1 MSSPRFSS
9 SHNIQFYGDHIFT
22 TVTPSAAIV
31 DEWIANTRRIYR
43 RKLSKLLV
51 GLDTEWCL
59 PAQPGGYQK
68 VAIIQLCVGKRCLIF
83 QLYHADYIP
92 QSLIRF
98 LGNKKFTFV
107 GKEVQNDADK
117 LFQDYKLHVAHTKDV
132 GYWAAKKYDYS
143 EYRGMGLKA
152 LVSDLLQKVIP
163 KPRRITLSRWN
174 AKNLRVEQIE
184 YACLDAFVSFEL
196 DYIPQ
201 SLIRFL
207 GNKKFTFVGKEV
219 QNDADKLFQD
229 YKLHVAHTKDV
240 SYWAAKK
247 YDDSEYR
254 RMGLK
259 ALVSDLLQ
267 KVIPKPRQITLSRWN
282 AKNLRVEQIEYACLD
297 AFVSFELGL
306 LLSKPIQE
314 ITHSPEVVHLTPET
328 VAQLDELFG
337 RVGRR
342 CEEIEPVRQL
352 EMKAVKEAIRG
363 SDRISIG
370 NAHKDLGLSEKVDGI
385 RNGPDL
391 LERNR
396 TV

>member
-1 MSSPRFSS
+1 MSFPRFSS

-184 YACLDAFVSFEL
+184 LYSTIFDPISWQQEVH
-196 DYIPQ
+196 
-201 SLIRFL
+201 
-207 GNKKFTFVGKEV
+207 FVGKEV

-363 SDRISIG
+363 SDRIGIG

-391 LERNR
+391 LERNK

>member
-1 MSSPRFSS
+1 MSFPRFSS

-132 GYWAAKKYDYS
+132 GYWAAKKYD
-143 EYRGMGLKA
+143 
-152 LVSDLLQKVIP
+152 
-163 KPRRITLSRWN
+163 
-174 AKNLRVEQIE
+174 
-184 YACLDAFVSFEL
+184 
-196 DYIPQ
+196 
-201 SLIRFL
+201 
-207 GNKKFTFVGKEV
+207 
-219 QNDADKLFQD
+219 
-229 YKLHVAHTKDV
+229 
-240 SYWAAKK
+240 
-247 YDDSEYR
+247 DSEYR

-352 EMKAVKEAIRG
+352 VSERSREKSPRKKRQNPCRAGHRECIYIYIFNKLLVLFLLFSFSHWNQERMSRKAK
-363 SDRISIG
+363 SMQSW
-370 NAHKDLGLSEKVDGI
+370 SS
-385 RNGPDL
+385 
-391 LERNR
+391 
-396 TV
+396 

>member
-1 MSSPRFSS
+1 MSFPRFSS
-9 SHNIQFYGDHIFT
+9 SHNIQFYGDHIST

-196 DYIPQ
+196 
-201 SLIRFL
+201 
-207 GNKKFTFVGKEV
+207 
-219 QNDADKLFQD
+219 
-229 YKLHVAHTKDV
+229 
-240 SYWAAKK
+240 
-247 YDDSEYR
+247 
-254 RMGLK
+254 
-259 ALVSDLLQ
+259 
-267 KVIPKPRQITLSRWN
+267 
-282 AKNLRVEQIEYACLD
+282 
-297 AFVSFELGL
+297 GL
-306 LLSKPIQE
+306 LLSKPLQE
-314 ITHSPEVVHLTPET
+314 ITHSPERGIIRCTRCTYTFSHNHVGPTPYI
-328 VAQLDELFG
+328 
-337 RVGRR
+337 
-342 CEEIEPVRQL
+342 IERT
-352 EMKAVKEAIRG
+352 
-363 SDRISIG
+363 
-370 NAHKDLGLSEKVDGI
+370 HFLSENKHYFSSTGVP
-385 RNGPDL
+385 N
-391 LERNR
+391 N
-396 TV
+396 